1 MSGQA
6 PPLAYGVPITLS
18 RAKELAAAA
27 VSEAMRRGWTFS
39 IAITDPNGD
48 LVYLERMDG
57 THLASWTIS
66 IDKARTAARF
76 RRPTKVF
83 FDLVEAGRVY
93 ITTLAPGLV
102 AVPGGVPIVED
113 GKIIGAIGTSGG
125 TGEQDEIIVLS
136 AVASLT

>member
-1 MSGQA
+1 MSEQTR
-6 PPLAYGVPITLS
+6 PLAYGVPITLS
-18 RAKELAAAA
+18 RAKELAGTA
-27 VSEAMRRGWTFS
+27 VNEATRRGWTFS

-48 LVYLERMDG
+48 LVYLERMDD
-57 THLASWTIS
+57 THLASWMIA
-66 IDKARTAARF
+66 IEKARTAARF
-76 RRPTKVF
+76 RRPTKAF

-93 ITTLAPGLV
+93 ITTLTPGLV

-125 TGEQDEIIVLS
+125 TGKQDEIVALS

>member
-1 MSGQA
+1 MSGQTHQ
-6 PPLAYGVPITLS
+6 LAYGAPITLS
-18 RAKELAAAA
+18 HAKELAAAA
-27 VSEAMRRGWTFS
+27 FSEATRRGWTFS

-57 THLASWTIS
+57 THLQSWTIA
-66 IDKARTAARF
+66 IEKARTAARF

-102 AVPGGVPIVED
+102 AVPGGVPIVEG
-113 GKIIGAIGTSGG
+113 GKIIGAIGASGG
-125 TGEQDEIIVLS
+125 TGEQDEIVALS
-136 AVASLT
+136 AVANLI